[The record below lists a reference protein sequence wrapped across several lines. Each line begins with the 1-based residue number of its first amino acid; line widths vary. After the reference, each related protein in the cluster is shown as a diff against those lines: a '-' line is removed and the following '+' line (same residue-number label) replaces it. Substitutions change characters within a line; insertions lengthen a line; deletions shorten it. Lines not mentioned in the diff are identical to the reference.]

1 MTRFWITIEDG
12 VNFVM
17 SCLGIMSGGE
27 IFVPKIPSMK
37 ITKIASLIAPDHK
50 QVEVGIR
57 PGEKLHEVMITRDD
71 AINTIEM
78 HDRYVILP
86 SIRFNAK
93 KHVQKYSG
101 NSVPEDFHYA
111 SDTNVNW
118 MIEGEFMALLE
129 KYVSRSQT

>member
-1 MTRFWITIEDG
+1 
-12 VNFVM
+12 
-17 SCLGIMSGGE
+17 MSGGE
-27 IFVPKIPSMK
+27 IFVPKMPSMK

-86 SIRFNAK
+86 SIRFNA
-93 KHVQKYSG
+93 
-101 NSVPEDFHYA
+101 NSMSKILGQQRA
-111 SDTNVNW
+111 
-118 MIEGEFMALLE
+118 
-129 KYVSRSQT
+129 